1 MAKKSR
7 APKSSVVPLSVAR
20 RAASAQQRNN
30 DQELVRRHQ
39 AALHAIDSLDRG
51 KIIRDFVSSRP
62 PLENAAPMA
71 TYGLEP
77 ECQPMATRQPP
88 GRIPPAGLAL
98 FVVAFYAAIGS
109 AIWLIVR

>member
-7 APKSSVVPLSVAR
+7 APKPSVVPLSVAR
-20 RAASAQQRNN
+20 RRARDQQHNN

-39 AALHAIDSLDRG
+39 AALHAIDNIDRG

-71 TYGLEP
+71 TYDPDP
-77 ECQPMATRQPP
+77 EWPPMATRPS
-88 GRIPPAGLAL
+88 GRIPLAGLAL
-98 FVVAFYAAIGS
+98 FVVAFYAAIGG
-109 AIWLIVR
+109 AVWLIVR

>member
-30 DQELVRRHQ
+30 DRTLAQRHQ
-39 AALHAIDSLDRG
+39 AALRAIDNIDRG

-62 PLENAAPMA
+62 PAENARPMA
-71 TYGLEP
+71 TYDPEP
-77 ECQPMATRQPP
+77 ECQPMASRQPS
-88 GRIPPAGLAL
+88 GRIPLAGLAL
-98 FVVAFYAAIGS
+98 FVVAFYAAVGG